1 VYTRAA
7 LLCCCR
13 HPPAAFLLA
22 YKEPY
27 RSQILDWLFKP
38 DYGASL
44 GILKVEVGSDDQ
56 TTDGCEGCHMRSP
69 TEVNCH
75 RGYEWGLMKEAVR
88 RNPAIRLYG
97 LPWAWAGWLGFGTNS
112 PYANVSATADYTAR
126 WIECGRDA
134 HGLNIS
140 VIGLWW
146 VAAFVPT
153 TCELSM
159 Q

>member
-1 VYTRAA
+1 
-7 LLCCCR
+7 
-13 HPPAAFLLA
+13 
-22 YKEPY
+22 
-27 RSQILDWLFKP
+27 
-38 DYGASL
+38 
-44 GILKVEVGSDDQ
+44 
-56 TTDGCEGCHMRSP
+56 
-69 TEVNCH
+69 
-75 RGYEWGLMKEAVR
+75 VR

>member
-1 VYTRAA
+1 VYTRSA

-44 GILKVEVGSDDQ
+44 DILKVEVGSDDQ

-97 LPWAWAGWLGFGTNS
+97 LPWAW
-112 PYANVSATADYTAR
+112 
-126 WIECGRDA
+126 
-134 HGLNIS
+134 
-140 VIGLWW
+140 
-146 VAAFVPT
+146 VPT
-153 TCELSM
+153 PRMPTSARRPTTLPGGLSVAGTRTA
-159 Q
+159 